1 MPSRPRDKQNDSD
14 GRDRKRRRDRRPPV
28 GIPAERAREWLSS
41 YVYGNIT
48 VLSAAIAVNPE
59 QIRHGAAVG
68 AVLATGFLTFLAHV
82 LSHVVAHGIGQSA
95 DELESPASR
104 EVVREVLTTARPI
117 ATSALIPAA
126 LYLVAWLGWVPPAWV
141 QASAIVVLALRIG
154 LVGLFMQRFS
164 GTALTF
170 RALWAGAAL
179 ALVAL
184 AIGIAKV
191 LLTH

>member
-1 MPSRPRDKQNDSD
+1 MH
-14 GRDRKRRRDRRPPV
+14 RRDPRRSADTP
-28 GIPAERAREWLSS
+28 IQQAREWLSS

-48 VLSAAIAVNPE
+48 VLSAAIAVGPE

-82 LSHVVAHGIGQSA
+82 LAHVVAHGLGQTT
-95 DELESPASR
+95 DERESPASR
-104 EVVREVLTTARPI
+104 EIVREVLTTARPI

-141 QASAIVVLALRIG
+141 QTSAIVVLAARIG
-154 LVGLFMQRFS
+154 FVGLFMQRFS
-164 GTALTF
+164 GRELTF
-170 RALWAGAAL
+170 RALWAGVAL

-184 AIGIAKV
+184 AIGVAKV